1 MIAVLAAMEYLGR
14 LSDKF
19 FEAQLKRAAIRIE
32 RVRSVFPISTR
43 KVWQFAAAVGIALS
57 H

>member
-1 MIAVLAAMEYLGR
+1 MIAVLAAMEYVGR

-32 RVRSVFPISTR
+32 ACSQCSPY
-43 KVWQFAAAVGIALS
+43 
-57 H
+57 